1 MIWVAA
7 PSGSVQVVVELLRT
21 NTGFIQTIKL
31 HDEPQSQLL
40 HSHRLSDE
48 VLLQLVS
55 HHRRGALC
63 QSLQTEQ
70 SQLLL

>member
-40 HSHRLSDE
+40 HSHRL
-48 VLLQLVS
+48 
-55 HHRRGALC
+55 
-63 QSLQTEQ
+63 
-70 SQLLL
+70 